1 MVEFPIPSNC
11 FSILKPSS
19 TLIAAVSWFVFS
31 VGSNDV
37 DGKDDQY
44 KIG

>member
-11 FSILKPSS
+11 FSIFNFSS
-19 TLIAAVSWFVFS
+19 ALMTAVSWFVFS

-37 DGKDDQY
+37 EWKDDQY
-44 KIG
+44 KIR